1 MTNQRTSVYK
11 LEAQANTEGLE
22 KFRKGLENLQK
33 QSAFVKVDIDELRK
47 QVLSYSNGNIESID
61 SITSQISALQQL
73 RRSVQIGGEAFR
85 TLEADIAQ
93 LNTRLK
99 QTNNEV
105 DTTAKKQ
112 TGLQIATQLLTKSL
126 SALKD
131 QVNITTKQL
140 GELKA
145 GVSNLDKTTEEY
157 AKTVEKINKLE
168 ASLSRRNLA
177 IRFREER
184 AALRELTK
192 TYSDYNLV
200 NNLVTAGQP
209 FSNKKKAAA
218 ADPDDTVFDTTSS
231 LAGLN
236 LQLTQLREFQQYQ
249 DITEKEGL
257 ARFNQLAEEIKQ
269 TERLIRNFGK
279 TEEQISAE
287 TDFKIFKDKQLA
299 NNRLLKHLKDIEDEK
314 TRLVR
319 EAEREREQIRKQALD
334 QMDQRI
340 KAREAKF
347 PRDILTDD
355 GKVIA
360 SRERA
365 RRGTQFDATA
375 GTGIGSNFTFIPD
388 LSPSVVLRRQQ
399 KLKER
404 AEYFADMSGR
414 GTGITDESLKF
425 PQRSIRNERGELL
438 GFSKDMNKTLDD
450 FNRKSRQV
458 FQDVIREFERV
469 KRTPLLPPASGRN
482 LQNQPGVRVGRRPG
496 ESFTA
501 SDASYFVDPQNRVER
516 ILPDMLRAQ
525 MNPVQTQGR
534 PGTGLFDPNFAYAQA
549 LPPSSFTR
557 TQRINRFQPFEISG
571 LYDEINN
578 IGMDEI
584 TRQIERM
591 GRSYTTV
598 ARDIRNASKAS
609 KGSVTA
615 LEAERRSW
623 QQLQKTVNNGTKEY
637 RHAAK
642 EIKRLDDLLAA
653 ANNRFSNNK
662 ILRRFTSPG
671 AARGMRAAAAG
682 LGGLQFGGALSG
694 LGAAAGSLVP
704 GGGLIAPLVGQQV
717 GQLGEDVLQ
726 AAAEAATYTAQV
738 NKLRIA
744 LEYVTKTQD
753 DAAASSRDYRFA
765 LHAINKASEDFNLS
779 VEVAT
784 KGFTKLSASVIGA
797 GGNVR
802 DAELGFRAVT
812 AAVKAT
818 GGSTQDIQSSFTALS
833 QIFNKSRLS
842 AEELQGQLGE
852 RIPGAVSLF
861 ARETGRSLPALARDL
876 RDGVIGLDDVMKFL
890 RGLEREYEAS
900 ASAIAD
906 STEEAGA
913 RLERAFNA
921 LKYEVGSTLLQ
932 PGAALQDTG
941 TAGLSFAKDVTVL
954 LKDLSSIV
962 FLQYPQDSFLG
973 KFQSEVVRLAASL
986 DPMTQQI
993 QRLMGFV
1000 EVYMK
1005 FRDQFASNN
1014 GPEGPDFTDFAS
1026 LTGEQLEKR
1035 LESIRAKAAD
1045 KGIQQADAAYEIQIS
1060 NERRIAQASERHQ
1073 QKLQSIKKSHLEQL
1087 ETLDNQRNRSLVRI
1101 INQANRQRKKIED
1114 DIADKRLDV
1123 ERKIN
1128 DIRSKSLLLEE
1139 EITLTNA
1146 AISGNIGFDEAQS
1159 RLNAL
1164 QEAEVFNQAMR
1175 DADRAAKDEIAQVER
1190 TIEEFKATNAEQ
1202 IRRLNESHEERIRIA
1217 KQNNAKKI
1225 RDADIAHQ
1233 NVIEKLQKTAAE
1245 RINKILNK
1253 GVVDRNE
1260 LSEMFAELQRYKNI
1274 KQDKDIPLGEP
1285 DKMIADIMIS
1295 NLTKDISKFVSER
1308 FGIDLNREDSAS
1320 AASSAPQTRSIVENS
1335 QAAVSPD
1342 VGFIPPANYPQ
1353 NVPVSQQITAPS
1365 TVAFEQDRQSLLDK
1379 QLENLLKGVLA
1390 QIGNSFK
1397 ANVTGIRSKAEQT
1410 QSETRS
1416 SEISSQYQSLGMREG
1431 FSDKLAS
1438 LDIEEEKVQQNIDR
1452 TLADQLAKIR
1462 QMNVSDEQRTK
1473 LVEQAQFHHQ
1483 ETSATLQDSLD
1494 TIVQQYAAQENLAL
1508 AAEKSA
1514 EAAKLLKEQMQPIV
1528 EVSESIAQS
1537 IGDGLLQAMT
1547 LAIEG
1552 TQDWGESLRQI
1563 LADVSKQIAQ
1573 TVMQILV
1580 IKPLVESIKGGL
1592 SSLGGNL
1599 LGNASGNA
1607 FNASNNIVPYAKGG
1621 VVNSPTLFRYKNGG
1635 ILETGVAG
1643 EAGPEAILPLRR
1655 GRNGQLGVASEGG
1668 SSPMQVTVNV
1678 DARGT
1683 TSSGDQTKGN
1693 QLGKAVAIAV
1703 QQELIKQRRPGGI
1716 LA

>member
-112 TGLQIATQLLTKSL
+112 TGLQIAAQFLTKSL

-131 QVNITTKQL
+131 QVNTTTKEL

-145 GVSNLDKTTEEY
+145 GFDKLDKTTEEY
-157 AKTVEKINKLE
+157 AKRVEKINKLE

-184 AALRELTK
+184 AALRELTR

-200 NNLVTAGQP
+200 SNLVKAGQP
-209 FSNKKKAAA
+209 FSDKKKAAA
-218 ADPDDTVFDTTSS
+218 ADPDDTVFDTRSS

-249 DITEKEGL
+249 DITDETGI

-287 TDFKIFKDKQLA
+287 TDFKIFKDKELA

-355 GKVIA
+355 GKAIA

-365 RRGTQFDATA
+365 RRGTSFDPTA

-388 LSPSVVLRRQQ
+388 LSPSAVLRRQQ
-399 KLKER
+399 KLRDR
-404 AEYFADMSGR
+404 ADYFADISAR

-482 LQNQPGVRVGRRPG
+482 LQNQPGVRAGRPG

-501 SDASYFVDPQNRVER
+501 SDATYFVDPQNRVER
-516 ILPDMLRAQ
+516 ILPDLLRAQ

-623 QQLQKTVNNGTKEY
+623 NQLQKTVNNGTKEY

-642 EIKRLDDLLAA
+642 EIKRLDDLLAK
-653 ANNRFSNNK
+653 ANSRFGNNK
-662 ILRRFTSPG
+662 ILSRFSSPG

-682 LGGLQFGGALSG
+682 IGGLQFGGVFSG

-704 GGGLIAPLVGQQV
+704 GGGLITSLVGQQV
-717 GQLGEDVLQ
+717 GQLGDDVLR
-726 AAAEAATYTAQV
+726 AAAEAADYTAQV
-738 NKLRIA
+738 NKMRIA
-744 LEYVTKTQD
+744 LQYVTKNQD

-784 KGFTKLSASVIGA
+784 RGFTKLSASVIGA

-818 GGSTQDIQSSFTALS
+818 GGSTQDVQSSFTALS

-852 RIPGAVSLF
+852 RISGAVSLF
-861 ARETGRSLPALARDL
+861 ARETGRSLPQLARDL

-890 RGLEREYEAS
+890 RGLELEYEA
-900 ASAIAD
+900 AAAAIAS

-921 LKYEVGSTLLQ
+921 LKYEVGDAFLET
-932 PGAALQDTG
+932 GAAIQDAG
-941 TAGLSFAKDVTVL
+941 TIGLTIAKDIIQVAKELGHV
-954 LKDLSSIV
+954 V
-962 FLQYPQDSFLG
+962 FMRYPEDSFFG
-973 KFQSEVVRLAASL
+973 KLQGDFERLVFSL
-986 DPMTQQI
+986 NPVTQQF
-993 QRLMGFV
+993 QRFMSLID
-1000 EVYMK
+1000 VYMK
-1005 FRDQFASNN
+1005 LRDQFTTS
-1014 GPEGPDFTDFAS
+1014 PQGPDFTEFES
-1026 LTGEQLEKR
+1026 LTGEQLQRR
-1035 LESIRAKAAD
+1035 LESIAVKAAD

-1060 NERRIAQASERHQ
+1060 NERRIAEASERHQ

-1087 ETLDNQRNRSLVRI
+1087 ETLENQRNRSLVRI

-1146 AISGNIGFDEAQS
+1146 AISGNISFDEAQS

-1164 QEAEVFNQAMR
+1164 QQAESFNQAMR

-1190 TIEEFKATNAEQ
+1190 AIEEFKAKNAEQ

-1233 NVIEKLQKTAAE
+1233 NAIEKLQKTAAE

-1253 GVVDRNE
+1253 GVVERNE
-1260 LSEMFAELQRYKNI
+1260 LSEMFAELQRYKDI
-1274 KQDKDIPLGEP
+1274 KQDKDIPLDEP

-1295 NLTKDISKFVSER
+1295 TLKKDISKFVSER
-1308 FGIDLNREDSAS
+1308 LGIDLNRDGSAS
-1320 AASSAPQTRSIVENS
+1320 AASGAPQTRSILENS

-1342 VGFIPPANYPQ
+1342 VGFVPPANYPQ

-1365 TVAFEQDRQSLLDK
+1365 TVVFEQDRQSLLDK

-1390 QIGNSFK
+1390 QIGNAFK
-1397 ANVTGIRSKAEQT
+1397 GNVTGIRSRAEQT

-1514 EAAKLLKEQMQPIV
+1514 EAAKLLKEQMQPIN
-1528 EVSESIAQS
+1528 EVSQSIAQS

-1580 IKPLVESIKGGL
+1580 IKPIVEAIKGGIG
-1592 SSLGGNL
+1592 SLGGNL

-1655 GRNGQLGVASEGG
+1655 GRNGQLGVASEGS

-1683 TSSGDQTKGN
+1683 TTSGDQTKGN